1 MSGNISKRE
10 VILSLY
16 KAGKTLDEIQA
27 TIIIMFEHEPIP
39 SIDVNIFLV
48 LSIILKIINILLI
61 KSIKMMIVRE
71 NKKEGIFQ
79 FDKRKKKKVC
89 TLATLLIEHL
99 TEESNGH
106 ITAAAIKIK
115 LKRIL
120 GLNLHK
126 STVQRVRH
134 KYLGFN

>member
-39 SIDVNIFLV
+39 SIDVNILLV

-79 FDKRKKKKVC
+79 FDKRKKKKY
-89 TLATLLIEHL
+89 APWPH
-99 TEESNGH
+99 
-106 ITAAAIKIK
+106 
-115 LKRIL
+115 
-120 GLNLHK
+120 
-126 STVQRVRH
+126 
-134 KYLGFN
+134 F

>member
-39 SIDVNIFLV
+39 SIDVNILLA
-48 LSIILKIINILLI
+48 LSIILKIIYILLI

-71 NKKEGIFQ
+71 NKKEDIFQ
-79 FDKRKKKKVC
+79 FDKRKKKVC
-89 TLATLLIEHL
+89 PLATLLIEHL

-106 ITAAAIKIK
+106 ITADAIKIK

-120 GLNLHK
+120 GLNIHK

-134 KYLGFN
+134 KYLSFN